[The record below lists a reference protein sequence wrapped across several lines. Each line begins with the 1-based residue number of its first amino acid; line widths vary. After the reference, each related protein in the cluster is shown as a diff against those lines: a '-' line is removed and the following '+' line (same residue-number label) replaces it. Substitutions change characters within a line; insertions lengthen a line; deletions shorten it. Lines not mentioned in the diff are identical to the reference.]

1 MKKFLSV
8 LIICFFI
15 FIGSSVHALELKS
28 TNVVMYQLNEDKA
41 VYKLNS
47 DEMVSIASMTKIMT
61 TIVAIENISDVNES
75 LIITNDMFT
84 GLYEQGASLA
94 GFYIGQKVTYLDLLY
109 GAMLPSG
116 AEATRALAL
125 TISGSEEAYV
135 ELMNEKAKELG
146 LSNTHFVNTTG
157 LDEYGHYSTVDDV
170 AHIFMYALENPLFKE
185 IISKRTYTTSDGNL
199 TFSSTIKRYTSNYDI
214 ELPYLIGGKTG
225 FTYGAGYCLAS
236 VAEVDGITYVVV
248 SSGAPTDSG
257 YPYHVADAKT
267 LYDFFFENYGY
278 QTVSKKGEVL
288 KEIPVKYG
296 DVDTYV
302 VKLPKD
308 IVYYMENDYDDNVRI
323 EVNLPDEISYEAKQ
337 GDILGSYSV
346 YYQDEL
352 LDNIVITLD
361 KDMHFSLWKFIQVN
375 WMMCSFSAILVILVV
390 VSIVF
395 IKRRKKHGN

>member
-1 MKKFLSV
+1 MKKFLNI
-8 LIICFFI
+8 LIICFFM
-15 FIGSSVHALELKS
+15 FIGSSVDALELKS
-28 TNVVMYQLNEDKA
+28 SNVVMYQLNEDKA

-47 DEMVSIASMTKIMT
+47 DEIVSIASMTKIMT
-61 TIVAIENISDVNES
+61 TIVAIENISDVNEN

-94 GFYIGQKVTYLDLLY
+94 GFYVGQQVTYLDLLY

-135 ELMNEKAKELG
+135 ELMNQKATELG
-146 LSNTHFVNTTG
+146 LSNTHFENTTG

-225 FTYGAGYCLAS
+225 FTLDAGYCLAS

-257 YPYHVADAKT
+257 YPYHMTDAKT

-296 DVDTYV
+296 DVDTV
-302 VKLPKD
+302 TVKLPKD
-308 IVYYMENDYDDNVRI
+308 VVYYMENDYHDNVRV
-323 EVNLPDEISYEAKQ
+323 EVNLVEELSYEAKN
-337 GDILGSYSV
+337 GDVLGNYSV

-361 KDMHFSLWKFIQVN
+361 QDMHFSLWKFIQVN
-375 WMMCSFSAILVILVV
+375 FVMCSFVSIILVLIVI
-390 VSIVF
+390 SIVC
-395 IKRRKKHGN
+395 IIRRKKHGN

>member
-1 MKKFLSV
+1 MKKFLSIF
-8 LIICFFI
+8 IICFFM
-15 FIGSSVHALELKS
+15 FIGSSVRALELKS
-28 TNVVMYQLNEDKA
+28 SNVVMYQLNEDKA

-94 GFYIGQKVTYLDLLY
+94 GFYVGQQVTYLDLLY

-135 ELMNEKAKELG
+135 ELMNQKATELG
-146 LSNTHFVNTTG
+146 LSNTHFENTTG

-214 ELPYLIGGKTG
+214 DLPYLIGGKTG
-225 FTYGAGYCLAS
+225 FTLDAGYCLAS

-257 YPYHVADAKT
+257 YPYHMTDAKT

-296 DVDTYV
+296 DVDTV
-302 VKLPKD
+302 TVKLPKD
-308 IVYYMENDYDDNVRI
+308 VVYYMENDYHDNVRV
-323 EVNLPDEISYEAKQ
+323 EVNLVEELSYEAKN
-337 GDILGSYSV
+337 GDVIGNYSV

-352 LDNIVITLD
+352 LDNIIITLD
-361 KDMHFSLWKFIQVN
+361 QDMHFSLWKFIQVN
-375 WMMCSFSAILVILVV
+375 FVMCSFVSIILVLIVI
-390 VSIVF
+390 SIVC
-395 IKRRKKHGN
+395 IIRRKKHGN

>member
-1 MKKFLSV
+1 MKKFLSIF
-8 LIICFFI
+8 IICFFM
-15 FIGSSVHALELKS
+15 FIGSSVRALELKS
-28 TNVVMYQLNEDKA
+28 SNVVMYQLNEDKA

-94 GFYIGQKVTYLDLLY
+94 GFYVGQQVTYLDLLY

-135 ELMNEKAKELG
+135 ELMNQKATELG
-146 LSNTHFVNTTG
+146 LSNTHFENTTG

-225 FTYGAGYCLAS
+225 FTLDAGYCLAS

-257 YPYHVADAKT
+257 YPYHVSDAKT

-296 DVDTYV
+296 NVDTV
-302 VKLPKD
+302 TVKLPKD
-308 IVYYMENDYDDNVRI
+308 VVYYMENDYHDNVSVEI
-323 EVNLPDEISYEAKQ
+323 NLVDEISYDAEQ
-337 GDILGSYSV
+337 GDVLGTYSI
-346 YYQDEL
+346 YYQGEL
-352 LDNIVITLD
+352 LDIVYLNLEN
-361 KDMHFSLWKFIQVN
+361 DMKFSLWKFIQVN
-375 WMMCSFSAILVILVV
+375 FVMCSFIFCVVILII
-390 VSIVF
+390 VSIIC
-395 IKRRKKHGN
+395 IKRRKKNGN

>member
-1 MKKFLSV
+1 MKKFLSIF
-8 LIICFFI
+8 IICFFM

-28 TNVVMYQLNEDKA
+28 SNVVMYQLNEDKA

-61 TIVAIENISDVNES
+61 TIVAIENISDVNDS
-75 LIITNDMFT
+75 LIISNDMFT

-94 GFYIGQKVTYLDLLY
+94 GFYVGQQVTYLDLLY

-135 ELMNEKAKELG
+135 ELMNQKATELG
-146 LSNTHFVNTTG
+146 LSNTHFENTTG

-225 FTYGAGYCLAS
+225 FTLDAGYCLAS

-257 YPYHVADAKT
+257 YPYHMTDAKT

-296 DVDTYV
+296 DVDTV
-302 VKLPKD
+302 TVKLPKD
-308 IVYYMENDYDDNVRI
+308 VVYYMENDYHDNVRV
-323 EVNLPDEISYEAKQ
+323 EVNLVEELSYEAKN
-337 GDILGSYSV
+337 GDVIGNYSV

-361 KDMHFSLWKFIQVN
+361 QDMHFSLWKFIQVN
-375 WMMCSFSAILVILVV
+375 FVMCSFVSIILVLIVISI
-390 VSIVF
+390 VSI
-395 IKRRKKHGN
+395 IRRKKHGN

>member
-1 MKKFLSV
+1 MKKFLSIF
-8 LIICFFI
+8 IICFFM
-15 FIGSSVHALELKS
+15 FIGSSVRALELKS
-28 TNVVMYQLNEDKA
+28 SNVVMYQLNEDKA

-94 GFYIGQKVTYLDLLY
+94 GFYVGQQVTYLDLLY

-135 ELMNEKAKELG
+135 ELMNQKATELG
-146 LSNTHFVNTTG
+146 LSNTHFENTTG

-225 FTYGAGYCLAS
+225 FTLDAGYCLAS

-257 YPYHVADAKT
+257 YPYHMTDAKT

-296 DVDTYV
+296 DVDTV
-302 VKLPKD
+302 TVKLPKD
-308 IVYYMENDYDDNVRI
+308 VVYYMENDYHDNVRV
-323 EVNLPDEISYEAKQ
+323 EVNLVEELSYEAKN
-337 GDILGSYSV
+337 GDVIGNYSV

-361 KDMHFSLWKFIQVN
+361 QDMHFSLWKFIQVN
-375 WMMCSFSAILVILVV
+375 FVMCSFVSIILVLIVI
-390 VSIVF
+390 SIVC
-395 IKRRKKHGN
+395 IIRRKKHGN